1 MKQNNILFA
10 FMTLALVACGG
21 GGGGGGSSMQAQM
34 EPLTDGT
41 YYTVLRPINFSSN
54 GYIPYGSATFKV
66 SGDQF
71 SAATTMDD
79 DQRVT
84 HRQSVHVGT
93 RCPNQGD
100 DRNGDGFVD
109 YQEAMAVVGSVILP
123 LDNDIS
129 SQAAGAESYPRG
141 GGMTYNRSA
150 SLSRLSADMW
160 QPDENAGD
168 EIMKLASGEPVGLN
182 SRVVLVHGT
191 INSSLPASVAARAGE
206 TPDQSLPVVCGVL
219 KKVN

>member
-1 MKQNNILFA
+1 MKQNNILLSLL
-10 FMTLALVACGG
+10 TLTLVACGG
-21 GGGGGGSSMQAQM
+21 GGGGGGSSIQAQM

-41 YYTVLRPINFSSN
+41 YYTVLRPVNFASN

-79 DQRVT
+79 DQRVI
-84 HRQSVHVGT
+84 HRQSVHLGT
-93 RCPNQGD
+93 RCPSQSD

-109 YQEAMAVVGSVILP
+109 YQEAMAVVGPVMIP

-129 SQAAGAESYPRG
+129 SQAAGAGSYPRG

-150 SLSRLSADMW
+150 SLSRISADLW
-160 QPDENAGD
+160 QLDENGAD
-168 EIMKLASGEPVGLN
+168 EITKLASGEPMGLN
-182 SRVVLVHGT
+182 SRVVLIHGT
-191 INSSLPASVAARAGE
+191 LNSALPATVAARAGE